1 MTTPVRGDARTPGPT
16 GGPVASSRAGGGAS
30 PRPERGARWAALPAA
45 ARVVVLVASAVVA
58 VVAGVAFSGAV
69 APRVLAD
76 PGATVRWGLPVAE
89 TLTELAGAVA
99 LGALVLAIG
108 VLPRRQPV
116 LAADVRVAPG
126 RADGR
131 AYPRSLLVAAW
142 AGGVWTVASL
152 VHLVLTYANV
162 AGRPVDSAQFGQEL
176 GVFVTQIDLGRTL
189 LLVTTA
195 AAVVTALSLVVAT
208 PTGAAWTAVVVLVAL
223 YQQAQTGHAAGASGH
238 DLATSSM
245 VVHLVGAAVWIGALA
260 ALAVVVRWVGTDLS
274 ASVARYSVIAGW
286 CFVAVAVSGLVNG
299 LLRTDGWSDL
309 TTTYGVLLL
318 AKVTLFGVLGLLGLA
333 HRRAVIPRLTG
344 GAAVAP
350 RVDAL
355 SGGPAT
361 TGSSAAGASSDGSSS
376 TASPAASSTSG
387 PARFTSSTASSAR
400 ASSAGGS
407 SSARG
412 TTGTAAASVDAA
424 RRASS
429 ALFWRLVL
437 VELAVMGAVSGVAVA
452 LGSTAP
458 PVPEEPPVDPSPA
471 YRLTGHPLPPEPTG
485 LRWLTEWRWDLLLAS
500 AAVAGLVVYWRW
512 TLRLRRR
519 GDTWS
524 WARTAS
530 WTVGM
535 LLFGWTTSGGPALY
549 GHVLFSAHMVQH
561 MVLAMVVPIF
571 LALSAPVTLAL
582 RALPVRSTRLRDDVS
597 RGPREWILVLV
608 HSRVGSFL
616 AHPVVAAVNF
626 VGSMIAFYYTG
637 LFEWSLRSPVG
648 HLAMVVHFTLAG
660 YLFVNALVG
669 IDPGPR
675 RLPYP
680 QRLLLLFAT
689 MAFHAFFGV
698 ALVSGETLLVAD
710 WFGLMGR
717 PWGPSALADQQIGGA
732 ITWGI
737 GEIPT
742 LALAVGVGFAWARD
756 DERTARRRDRKVDR
770 EGDLELDEYNAM
782 LAGLAERDAHQATTD
797 AEPPR
802 G

>member
-16 GGPVASSRAGGGAS
+16 GGTAASSRPGAPGS
-30 PRPERGARWAALPAA
+30 PRPDAGARWAALPAVVRLTLLVVA
-45 ARVVVLVASAVVA
+45 AVAA

-69 APRVLAD
+69 APRVLVD
-76 PGATVRWGLPVAE
+76 PGAAVRWGLPIAQ

-99 LGALVLAIG
+99 LGALVLAVG
-108 VLPRRQPV
+108 VLPRRVPA
-116 LAADVRVAPG
+116 LAADARATPD

-152 VHLVLTYANV
+152 AHLVLTYANV
-162 AGRPVDSAQFGQEL
+162 AGRSVGSAQFGQEL

-260 ALAVVVRWVGTDLS
+260 ALAVLVRRVGTDLS
-274 ASVARYSVIAGW
+274 ASVARYSVVAGW

-299 LLRTDGWSDL
+299 LLRTGGWSDL
-309 TTTYGVLLL
+309 TTAYGVLLL
-318 AKVTLFGVLGLLGLA
+318 VKVALFGVLGLLGLA
-333 HRRAVIPRLTG
+333 HRRAVIPRLSG
-344 GAAVAP
+344 GTAVAA
-350 RVDAL
+350 RTATAV
-355 SGGPAT
+355 PAT
-361 TGSSAAGASSDGSSS
+361 DVAPT
-376 TASPAASSTSG
+376 PA
-387 PARFTSSTASSAR
+387 
-400 ASSAGGS
+400 
-407 SSARG
+407 
-412 TTGTAAASVDAA
+412 DAA
-424 RRASS
+424 RGAGG

-458 PVPEEPPVDPSPA
+458 PVPEEPPADPSPA
-471 YRLTGHPLPPEPTG
+471 YTLTGHPLPPEPTT

-512 TLRLRRR
+512 ALRLRRR

-524 WARTAS
+524 WTRTAS
-530 WTVGM
+530 WTAGM

-571 LALSAPVTLAL
+571 VALSAPVTLAL

-608 HSRVGSFL
+608 HSRVGGFL

-626 VGSMIAFYYTG
+626 VGSMVAFYYTG

-717 PWGPSALADQQIGGA
+717 PWGPSALEDQQIGGA

-770 EGDLELDEYNAM
+770 EGDVELDEYNAM
-782 LAGLAERDAHQATTD
+782 LAGLAERDAQPGAAGAAARRPSSSDDGPGEGTE
-797 AEPPR
+797 AR
-802 G
+802 